1 MTATSNTNQSVNI
14 PLIRTIFGNKPNDEL
29 IDTIIS
35 LLPDDVCMEYIEVLA
50 GFRPNMNEQWIDD
63 NREKLYDIAR
73 GILENSGCSNV
84 SCLYIRNNN
93 GSNRIA
99 YETPNVVCLAYKK
112 HYIAD
117 DPAIKEK
124 LLANA
129 EKMTS
134 EENLSKVR
142 SGKSSYDYFSNPFE
156 DLSWRE
162 YSAYATEKCYI
173 PIDVPVI
180 VDMKININDII

>member
-1 MTATSNTNQSVNI
+1 MTTNTSNQSVNI
-14 PLIRTIFGNKPNDEL
+14 PLIRSIFNGKPNEEL
-29 IDTIIS
+29 LDIIIS
-35 LLPDDVCMEYIEVLA
+35 LLPDDVCMEYIEFLA

-99 YETPNVVCLAYKK
+99 YETPSVICLAYRRY
-112 HYIAD
+112 YISD
-117 DPAIKEK
+117 DPEIKGK

-129 EKMTS
+129 EEITS
-134 EENLSKVR
+134 EDNLSKIR
-142 SGKSSYDYFSNPFE
+142 SGKFVYDCANDPFKG
-156 DLSWRE
+156 LSWRD
-162 YSAYATEKCYI
+162 YRTNPNDDGIA
-173 PIDVPVI
+173 IDVPEI
-180 VDMKININDII
+180 VDIKMNINDII